1 MFSICS
7 SDKVTFIHV
16 YVKVVVYSVSC
27 MCWRDAHLFLCFH
40 LRNLVGSSECP
51 LPRECSGTGVQ
62 VPMYWT
68 VFLALSIRQFH
79 VATCLHS
86 TFFPQ
91 FVKDLLIL
99 SFWSQGHCQAP
110 GGYAINVCI
119 INVIHIRKN
128 QFWLVMKCEA
138 RLK

>member
-1 MFSICS
+1 MFFRQGNVHTCLCKSGGVFC
-7 SDKVTFIHV
+7 VLHVLAGHTFIHLLPSQ
-16 YVKVVVYSVSC
+16 KSRGQQRMPCSQG
-27 MCWRDAHLFLCFH
+27 M
-40 LRNLVGSSECP
+40 LRHGCPSSHVLHCV
-51 LPRECSGTGVQ
+51 CSIK
-62 VPMYWT
+62 Y
-68 VFLALSIRQFH
+68 RQFH

-110 GGYAINVCI
+110 GGCAINVCK

-128 QFWLVMKCEA
+128 QFW
-138 RLK
+138 